1 MYEKSLQHALL
12 YHRMGLNVIPA
23 AGKKPVI
30 RWRELEKKR
39 LSLEETKNLFLRYKG
54 ANIALITGK
63 VSGVVVIDVDD
74 REKYA
79 SLVEKL
85 ERIETWKAK
94 TRRGIHYFFATDRE
108 YPSRKKA
115 GLDFQAEGGIIIL
128 PYSRHPDDP
137 SVVYRWLHDF
147 RVKPAGLLKGRK
159 PIPKEAIL
167 PRLYPFEKLDDSIKE
182 IILEEENHHPEN
194 SSYNPTF
201 IGTPEGLR
209 NNTLTIFLGTLLA
222 RKPSMSEEE
231 LLHHALLINR
241 TFAPPLSE
249 DEVKR
254 TVASIYR
261 RHVRQRNIIRKVYK
275 LINRYVNGKGLNQEV
290 ALQLA
295 SRIKHVSS
303 SYKEFFHILLKTG
316 LYWHIPEKCRKN
328 FPEFYNRLASGERA
342 EEVLHENPSTQR
354 TV

>member
-12 YHRMGLNVIPA
+12 YNRMGLNVIPA
-23 AGKKPVI
+23 AGKRPLI
-30 RWRELEKKR
+30 RWREFEKKR
-39 LSLEETKNLFLRYKG
+39 LSFEETKKLFTHYKG

-63 VSGVVVIDVDD
+63 ISGVVVIDIDD

-85 ERIETWKAK
+85 EKIETWKAK
-94 TRRGIHYFFATDRE
+94 TRRGIHYFFAINKK

-137 SVVYRWLHDF
+137 SVIYRWLHDF
-147 RVKPAGLLKGRK
+147 RVKPADLLKGEK

-167 PRLYPFEKLDDSIKE
+167 PRLYPFEALDDSIKKV
-182 IILEEENHHPEN
+182 ILEEEDSHPEET
-194 SSYNPTF
+194 YNPTF

-222 RKPSMSEEE
+222 KKPSMGEEE

-241 TFAPPLSE
+241 TFAPPLPE

-261 RHVRQRNIIRKVYK
+261 RHVRQKNIIRKVCR
-275 LINRYVNGKGLNQEV
+275 LINRYVNGRGLNQKT

-295 SRIKHVSS
+295 SHIKYISS
-303 SYKEFFHILLKTG
+303 SYKEFLHILLKTG
-316 LYWHIPEKCRKN
+316 LYWHIPGNYRKN
-328 FPEFYNRLASGERA
+328 FPEFYNRLTARKA
-342 EEVLHENPSTQR
+342 EEVSHENSSA
-354 TV
+354 